1 MSADTDT
8 RNQDLPEGWEWK
20 TLGDVGR
27 YHNGRAFKTSEWA
40 DSGRPIIRIQNLTD
54 SAKSFN
60 YFRGSADERHVV
72 RRDDTLVSWAATL
85 GVFQWEGD
93 EAVLNQHIFKVDSD
107 LDVAFHRWAMR
118 AVLGSLMAK
127 TRGSGMVHITRGD
140 FLRQRIPVPP
150 LDEQRAIVAAIEDA
164 FARIDAIEAELDAVE
179 RLAGSLERSLLRDA
193 LTGAI
198 LGNQRLSS
206 DTGLPPGWQ
215 HAAIDEIAD
224 VSLGRQKS
232 PEHATGEHMV
242 SYIRAANLTWDGLDL
257 ADVKE
262 MNFSPAE
269 QSKYSLREGDVLVC
283 EASGSATEVG
293 KAVVWHGELPLACFQ
308 NHVIRL
314 RPKDEVTSGY
324 LHLAITESARLG
336 RFVRAVSGIGIT
348 NLGLKRMREWKI
360 AFPPIEQQS
369 EVVDAWERSTAQ
381 RVSLLAAVTEGRS
394 LVGQLRARTLHSAF
408 TGNLDH
414 RQRSEKAGGCVD
426 E

>member
-1 MSADTDT
+1 MSSDTNT
-8 RNQDLPEGWEWK
+8 RDQDLPEGWENVALMDVCSPKQWK
-20 TLGDVGR
+20 TIAVKDLLPTGYSVYGA
-27 YHNGRAFKTSEWA
+27 NGQIGFFSE
-40 DSGRPIIRIQNLTD
+40 
-54 SAKSFN
+54 FN
-60 YFRGSADERHVV
+60 HAEPTVLIGCRGSCGAIK
-72 RRDDTLVSWAATL
+72 VSPPNCYVTGNAMAL
-85 GVFQWEGD
+85 D
-93 EAVLNQHIFKVDSD
+93 D
-107 LDVAFHRWAMR
+107 LDGSRVDRDYLAAL
-118 AVLGSLMAK
+118 LGARGMADVI
-127 TRGSGMVHITRGD
+127 TGTAQPQITRKSLED
-140 FLRQRIPVPP
+140 VVLPLPP
-150 LDEQRAIVAAIEDA
+150 LDEQRAIVVAIEDA

-198 LGNQRLSS
+198 LGNQSLSS
-206 DTGLPPGWQ
+206 DTGLPPGWRY
-215 HAAIDEIAD
+215 AAIGEITD

-314 RPKDEVTSGY
+314 RPKDEVTSDY
-324 LHLAITESARLG
+324 LHLAVTESARLG
-336 RFVRAVSGIGIT
+336 RFVRAVSGIGIM

-360 AFPPIEQQS
+360 ACPPIEQQS

-381 RVSLLAAVTEGRS
+381 RVALLAAVTEGRA
-394 LVGQLRARTLHSAF
+394 LIGQLRARTLHSAF
-408 TGNLDH
+408 TGNRDH
-414 RQRSEKAGGCVD
+414 LQRSEKARVA
-426 E
+426 

>member
-1 MSADTDT
+1 MSAEGLPVGWQMARVADILDVQYGKALAKKDRRPGAVEVWTSSGSTGEHDHSLAAGPALVIGRKGAAGRVHLVGGEFWATDT
-8 RNQDLPEGWEWK
+8 AFYAVVPSGYSPEYLFYALTSAHLERLDQSTALPS
-20 TLGDVGR
+20 L
-27 YHNGRAFKTSEWA
+27 S
-40 DSGRPIIRIQNLTD
+40 
-54 SAKSFN
+54 
-60 YFRGSADERHVV
+60 
-72 RRDDTLVSWAATL
+72 RD
-85 GVFQWEGD
+85 
-93 EAVLNQHIFKVDSD
+93 H
-107 LDVAFHRWAMR
+107 
-118 AVLGSLMAK
+118 
-127 TRGSGMVHITRGD
+127 
-140 FLRQRIPVPP
+140 LRQTWLPVPP
-150 LDEQRAIVAAIEDA
+150 LDEQRAIVVAIEDA

-179 RLAGSLERSLLRDA
+179 RLAGSLERSLLRDS

-198 LGNQRLSS
+198 LGNQGLSS

-215 HAAIDEIAD
+215 YAAIDEIAD

-314 RPKDEVTSGY
+314 RPKDEVTSDY
-324 LHLAITESARLG
+324 LYLAITESARLG

-381 RVSLLAAVTEGRS
+381 RVALLAAVAEGRA
-394 LVGQLRARTLHSAF
+394 LIGQLRARTLHSAF
-408 TGNLDH
+408 TGNRDH
-414 RQRSEKAGGCVD
+414 LQRSEKARVV
-426 E
+426 